1 LRSMYE
7 IASLN
12 DSSSST
18 TSTRVT
24 EVLLTG

>member
-1 LRSMYE
+1 MYE